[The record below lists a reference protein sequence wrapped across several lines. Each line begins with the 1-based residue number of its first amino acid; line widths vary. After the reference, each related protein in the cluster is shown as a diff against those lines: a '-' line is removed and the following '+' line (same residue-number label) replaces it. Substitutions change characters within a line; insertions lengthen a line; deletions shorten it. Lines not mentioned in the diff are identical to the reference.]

1 MRVGVRQYCNIEKVV
16 ELRDYVSSVL
26 TRGTDSGG
34 LIEDLDKQ
42 LETIASFLGALV
54 ENMASKNILT
64 LHEITQTLP
73 GEGWTKISKTEV

>member
-1 MRVGVRQYCNIEKVV
+1 MRVEVKQYCNIEKVM
-16 ELRDYVSSVL
+16 ELRDYISSVL
-26 TRGTDSGG
+26 TQGADSGG
-34 LIEDLDKQ
+34 RIEDLDENIR
-42 LETIASFLGALV
+42 LIALAIGALV

>member
-1 MRVGVRQYCNIEKVV
+1 MKVEVKQYCSGKEVM
-16 ELRDYVSSVL
+16 ELRDYMSSVL